1 MKYCIEEDTV
11 NRFNAVCWSAETNSL
26 PPPLVSNKPAPNSE
40 EKMRITIEDME
51 AGHVLMVAVLQAPE
65 YDEDDPDPGEEDITD
80 AEEAI
85 TNLFGKVVNL

>member
-1 MKYCIEEDTV
+1 
-11 NRFNAVCWSAETNSL
+11 
-26 PPPLVSNKPAPNSE
+26 
-40 EKMRITIEDME
+40 MRITIEDME